1 MEKNIARAISYLF
14 HPLLIPSYA
23 VLILMLLPED
33 RFRALPFQSSLLLLA
48 FIFLSTFVF
57 PALLMLILKN
67 FKVISSLEMEQQKE
81 RVLPLALMS
90 MIFYAVFY
98 LLKQGPPNTVFNLFL
113 LGSTLLVLFTLLI
126 NYFWKISIHMV
137 AQGGLFGAML
147 GLALR
152 FGIEIRLILFLI
164 ILITGITAFSR
175 LKLKAH
181 APAEVYGGFLLGAGF
196 MLGLFLVV

>member
-1 MEKNIARAISYLF
+1 MEKNFARVISYIF
-14 HPLLIPSYA
+14 HPLLVPTYA
-23 VLILMLLPED
+23 VLILMILPEN
-33 RFRALPFQSSLLLLA
+33 RYVTLPFQLPLLFLA
-48 FIFLSTFVF
+48 FIFLSTFVL

-67 FKVISSLEMEQQKE
+67 FKVISSLEMEKQKE
-81 RVLPLALMS
+81 RVFPLVLMS

-98 LLKQGPPNTVFNLFL
+98 MMKQGPPNTVFNLFM
-113 LGSTLLVLFTLLI
+113 LGSTMLVLFTLLI

-152 FGIEIRLILFLI
+152 FGIEIWLILFLI
-164 ILITGITAFSR
+164 ILVAGITAFSR

-181 APAEVYGGFLLGAGF
+181 TPAEVYGGFILGAVF